1 MHTFF
6 SKTNIYDDLQSVLSI
21 SEWLAAAGGEL
32 VVDATVSSLGYQ
44 EFFRQLEEFELSRAG
59 KRTQTINIQAKSLE
73 VLLPASLVDVEQCVR
88 ILMSELFG
96 SEKPLPYAA
105 WVETRG
111 KGRYLQI
118 LISERYYSE
127 EPIVY
132 EDFWKSDRFQNKVTG
147 RLCKADDP
155 QARKIVKAG
164 DLRKTWTSHFSLKSR
179 IFTADGYA
187 RKHSNRNERI
197 GFDRLLS
204 RIRQCIAAAFVKL
217 KIQFKKEFLLPKLKR
232 YDWLNK
238 YQNINL
244 TRINGAIQHIEQ
256 ELQMEWIALRDGY
269 FLQEGKIY
277 DRFMVLA
284 KRYANKMKQGFS
296 NHPIDG
302 GRKKIKL
309 SFSIFMN
316 VIRVQE
322 NIDTVIEDFDKEIDE
337 FRMKYRYGI

>member
-1 MHTFF
+1 MQTFF
-6 SKTNIYDDLQSVLSI
+6 NKTNIYDDLQSVLSI
-21 SEWLAAAGGEL
+21 SEWLRAIAGEL
-32 VVDATVSSLGYQ
+32 VVDATVSSLGYK

-73 VLLPASLVDVEQCVR
+73 VLLPVSLVDVERCVR

-96 SEKPLPYAA
+96 AEIPLPYAA

-111 KGRYLQI
+111 KGKYIKI
-118 LISERYYSE
+118 LISERYYSKE
-127 EPIVY
+127 ELIY
-132 EDFWKSDRFQNKVTG
+132 EDRWKSDRFQNKLTG
-147 RLCKADDP
+147 KLCKADDP
-155 QARKIVKAG
+155 QARRIVKAG
-164 DLRKTWTSHFSLKSR
+164 DIRKTWISHFSLKSR
-179 IFTADGYA
+179 LFTADGYA
-187 RKHSNRNERI
+187 RKCSTRKERI

-204 RIRQCIAAAFVKL
+204 HIRQCIAAAFVKL
-217 KIQFKKEFLLPKLKR
+217 KIQFNKTFLLPKLKR
-232 YDWLNK
+232 HDWLNK

-244 TRINGAIQHIEQ
+244 TRINSAIQHIEQ

-269 FLQEGKIY
+269 FLQEGKVY
-277 DRFMVLA
+277 DRFMALA

-337 FRMKYRYGI
+337 FRMKYRYGL

>member
-1 MHTFF
+1 MQTFF
-6 SKTNIYDDLQSVLSI
+6 NKTNIYDDLQSVLSI
-21 SEWLAAAGGEL
+21 SKWLRAITGEL
-32 VVDATVSSLGYQ
+32 VVDATVSSLGYI
-44 EFFRQLEEFELSRAG
+44 EFFRQLEEFELGRAG
-59 KRTQTINIQAKSLE
+59 KRTRTINIQAKSLE
-73 VLLPASLVDVEQCVR
+73 VLLPASLVDVDQCVH

-96 SEKPLPYAA
+96 SERPLPYVALL
-105 WVETRG
+105 ETKG

-118 LISERYYSE
+118 LISERYYSA

-132 EDFWKSDRFQNKVTG
+132 EDYWKSDRYQNKVTG

-155 QARKIVKAG
+155 QARKIVQAG

-187 RKHSNRNERI
+187 RKHSNRKERI

-217 KIQFKKEFLLPKLKR
+217 KIQFNKTFLLPKLKR
-232 YDWLNK
+232 HDWLNK

-244 TRINGAIQHIEQ
+244 TRINSAIQHIEQ
-256 ELQMEWIALRDGY
+256 ELQVEWIALRDGY

-337 FRMKYRYGI
+337 FRMNYRYGI

>member
-1 MHTFF
+1 MQTFF
-6 SKTNIYDDLQSVLSI
+6 NKTNIYDDLQSVLSI
-21 SEWLAAAGGEL
+21 SEWLRAITGEL
-32 VVDATVSSLGYQ
+32 VVDATVSSLGYI
-44 EFFRQLEEFELSRAG
+44 EFFRQLEEFELGRAG
-59 KRTQTINIQAKSLE
+59 KRTRTINIQAKSLE
-73 VLLPASLVDVEQCVR
+73 VLLPASLVDVEQCVH

-96 SEKPLPYAA
+96 SERPLPYVALL
-105 WVETRG
+105 ETKG

-118 LISERYYSE
+118 LISERYYSA

-132 EDFWKSDRFQNKVTG
+132 EDYWKSDRYQNKVTG

-155 QARKIVKAG
+155 QARKIVQAG

-187 RKHSNRNERI
+187 RKHSNRKERI

-217 KIQFKKEFLLPKLKR
+217 KIQFNKTFLLPKLKR
-232 YDWLNK
+232 HDWLNK

-244 TRINGAIQHIEQ
+244 TRINSAIQHIEQ
-256 ELQMEWIALRDGY
+256 ELQVEWIALRDGY

-337 FRMKYRYGI
+337 FRMNYRYGI

>member
-1 MHTFF
+1 MQTFF
-6 SKTNIYDDLQSVLSI
+6 NKTNIYDDLQSVLSI
-21 SEWLAAAGGEL
+21 SEWLRAIPGEL
-32 VVDATVSSLGYQ
+32 VVDATVSSLGYK

-73 VLLPASLVDVEQCVR
+73 VLLPASLVDVERCVS

-96 SEKPLPYAA
+96 AERPLPYAA

-155 QARKIVKAG
+155 QARRIVKAG

-179 IFTADGYA
+179 LFTADGFA
-187 RKHSNRNERI
+187 RKHSNRKKRI

-204 RIRQCIAAAFVKL
+204 HIRQCIVAAFVKM
-217 KIQFKKEFLLPKLKR
+217 KIAFEKAFRIPGEKR
-232 YDWLNK
+232 HEWMNQYQQLNV
-238 YQNINL
+238 I
-244 TRINGAIQHIEQ
+244 RINKAIQHVEQ
-256 ELQMEWIALRDGY
+256 ELQLEWIALRDGY
-269 FLQEGKIY
+269 FLQERKTY
-277 DRFMVLA
+277 DRFMALA
-284 KRYANKMKQGFS
+284 KRYLNRFKNGFFNKKV
-296 NHPIDG
+296 G
-302 GRKKIKL
+302 GNRKLKL
-309 SFSIFMN
+309 SFSPFMN
-316 VIRVQE
+316 VVRVQE
-322 NIDTVIEDFDKEIDE
+322 NLDSLVEDFNQEIKE
-337 FRMKYRYGI
+337 FRMQERYGI

>member
-1 MHTFF
+1 MQTFF
-6 SKTNIYDDLQSVLSI
+6 NKTNIYDDLQSVLSI
-21 SEWLAAAGGEL
+21 SEWLRAITGEL
-32 VVDATVSSLGYQ
+32 VVDATVSSLGYI
-44 EFFRQLEEFELSRAG
+44 EFFRQLEEFELGRAG
-59 KRTQTINIQAKSLE
+59 KRTRTINIQAKSLE
-73 VLLPASLVDVEQCVR
+73 VLLPASLVDVEQCVH

-96 SEKPLPYAA
+96 SERPLPYVALL
-105 WVETRG
+105 ETKG

-118 LISERYYSE
+118 LISERYYSA

-132 EDFWKSDRFQNKVTG
+132 EDFWKSDRYQNKVTG

-155 QARKIVKAG
+155 QARKIVQAG

-187 RKHSNRNERI
+187 RKHSNRKERI

-217 KIQFKKEFLLPKLKR
+217 KIQFNKTFLLPKLKR
-232 YDWLNK
+232 HDWLNK

-244 TRINGAIQHIEQ
+244 TRINSAIQHIEQ
-256 ELQMEWIALRDGY
+256 ELQVEWIALRDGY

-337 FRMKYRYGI
+337 FRMNYRYGI

>member
-1 MHTFF
+1 MQTFF
-6 SKTNIYDDLQSVLSI
+6 NKTNIYDDLQSVLSI
-21 SEWLAAAGGEL
+21 SEWLRAITGEL
-32 VVDATVSSLGYQ
+32 VVDATVSSLGYS

-59 KRTQTINIQAKSLE
+59 KRTRTISIQAKSLE
-73 VLLPASLVDVEQCVR
+73 VLLPASLVDVAQCVH

-96 SEKPLPYAA
+96 SERPLPYVALL
-105 WVETRG
+105 ETKG

-118 LISERYYSE
+118 LISERYYSA

-155 QARKIVKAG
+155 LARKIVQAG

-187 RKHSNRNERI
+187 RKHSNRKERI

-217 KIQFKKEFLLPKLKR
+217 KIQFNKTFLLPKLKR
-232 YDWLNK
+232 HDWLNK

-244 TRINGAIQHIEQ
+244 TRINSAIQHIEQ
-256 ELQMEWIALRDGY
+256 ELQVEWIALRDGY

-337 FRMKYRYGI
+337 FRMNYRYGI

>member
-1 MHTFF
+1 M
-6 SKTNIYDDLQSVLSI
+6 IPDSI
-21 SEWLAAAGGEL
+21 Q
-32 VVDATVSSLGYQ
+32 DC
-44 EFFRQLEEFELSRAG
+44 
-59 KRTQTINIQAKSLE
+59 K
-73 VLLPASLVDVEQCVR
+73 QCVR
-88 ILMSELFG
+88 ILMSELFAA
-96 SEKPLPYAA
+96 EKPLPYAA

-111 KGRYLQI
+111 QGRYLQI
-118 LISERYYSE
+118 LISERYYSA

-132 EDFWKSDRFQNKVTG
+132 EDFWKSDRFQNTVTG
-147 RLCKADDP
+147 RLCKADDS
-155 QARKIVKAG
+155 QARRIVKAG

-187 RKHSNRNERI
+187 RKHSNRKERI

-217 KIQFKKEFLLPKLKR
+217 KISFKKEFLLPKLKR
-232 YDWLNK
+232 HAWLNK

-244 TRINGAIQHIEQ
+244 TRINSAIQHIEQ
-256 ELQMEWIALRDGY
+256 ELQIEWIALRDGY
-269 FLQEGKIY
+269 FLQERKIY

-296 NHPIDG
+296 NHYFAG

-322 NIDTVIEDFDKEIDE
+322 NIDTVIEDFDKEIEE

>member
-1 MHTFF
+1 MQTFF
-6 SKTNIYDDLQSVLSI
+6 NKTNIYDDLQSVLSI
-21 SEWLAAAGGEL
+21 SEWLRAIAGES
-32 VVDATVSSLGYQ
+32 VVDATVSSLGYSK
-44 EFFRQLEEFELSRAG
+44 FFRQLEEFELGRAG
-59 KRTQTINIQAKSLE
+59 KRTRTINIQAKSLE
-73 VLLPASLVDVEQCVR
+73 VLLPASLVDVEQCVH

-96 SEKPLPYAA
+96 SERPLPYVALL
-105 WVETRG
+105 ETKG

-118 LISERYYSE
+118 LISERYYSA

-132 EDFWKSDRFQNKVTG
+132 EDYWKSDRYQNKVTG

-155 QARKIVKAG
+155 QARKIVQAG

-187 RKHSNRNERI
+187 RKHSNRKERI

-217 KIQFKKEFLLPKLKR
+217 KIQFNKTFLLPKLKR
-232 YDWLNK
+232 HDWLNK

-244 TRINGAIQHIEQ
+244 TRINSAIQHIEQ
-256 ELQMEWIALRDGY
+256 ELQVEWIALRDGY

-337 FRMKYRYGI
+337 FRMNYRYGI

>member
-1 MHTFF
+1 METFF
-6 SKTNIYDDLQSVLSI
+6 NRTNIYDDLQSVFSI
-21 SEWLAAAGGEL
+21 SDWITACTGDV
-32 VVDATVSSLGYQ
+32 VVDSTVTDLGWQ
-44 EFFRQLEEFELSRAG
+44 EFFCKLEEFEISRAG

-73 VLLPASLVDVEQCVR
+73 VLLPASLVDVERCVS

-96 SEKPLPYAA
+96 AERPLPYAA

-118 LISERYYSE
+118 LVSERYYSE

-155 QARKIVKAG
+155 QARRIVKAG

-179 IFTADGYA
+179 LFTADGYA
-187 RKHSNRNERI
+187 RKRSTRKERI

-204 RIRQCIAAAFVKL
+204 HIRQCIAAAFVKL
-217 KIQFKKEFLLPKLKR
+217 KIQFNKTFLLPKLKR
-232 YDWLNK
+232 HDWLNK

-244 TRINGAIQHIEQ
+244 TRINSAIQHIEQ

-269 FLQEGKIY
+269 FIQNAKTY
-277 DRFMVLA
+277 DRFMALA

-322 NIDTVIEDFDKEIDE
+322 NIDTVIEDFDQEIEE
-337 FRMKYRYGI
+337 FRMQERYGI

>member
-1 MHTFF
+1 MQTFF
-6 SKTNIYDDLQSVLSI
+6 NTTNIYDDIQSVLSI
-21 SEWLAAAGGEL
+21 SEWLRAITGEL
-32 VVDATVSSLGYQ
+32 VVDATVSSLGYI
-44 EFFRQLEEFELSRAG
+44 EFFRQLEEFELGRAG
-59 KRTQTINIQAKSLE
+59 KRTRTINIQAKSLE
-73 VLLPASLVDVEQCVR
+73 VLLPASLVDVEQCVH

-96 SEKPLPYAA
+96 SERPLPYVALL
-105 WVETRG
+105 ETKG

-118 LISERYYSE
+118 LISERYYSA

-132 EDFWKSDRFQNKVTG
+132 EDYWKSDRYQNKVTG

-155 QARKIVKAG
+155 QARKIVQAG

-187 RKHSNRNERI
+187 RKHSNRKERI

-217 KIQFKKEFLLPKLKR
+217 KIQFNKTFLLPKLKR
-232 YDWLNK
+232 HDWLNK

-244 TRINGAIQHIEQ
+244 TRINSAIQHIEQ
-256 ELQMEWIALRDGY
+256 ELQVEWIALRDGY

-337 FRMKYRYGI
+337 FRMNYRYGI

>member
-1 MHTFF
+1 MQTFF
-6 SKTNIYDDLQSVLSI
+6 NKTNIYDDLQSVLSI
-21 SEWLAAAGGEL
+21 SEWLRAIAGEL
-32 VVDATVSSLGYQ
+32 VVDATVSSLGYSK
-44 EFFRQLEEFELSRAG
+44 FFHQLEEFELSRAG
-59 KRTQTINIQAKSLE
+59 KRTQTINIQAKSL
-73 VLLPASLVDVEQCVR
+73 
-88 ILMSELFG
+88 
-96 SEKPLPYAA
+96 PYAA

-118 LISERYYSE
+118 LVSERYYSE

-155 QARKIVKAG
+155 QARRIVKAG

-179 IFTADGYA
+179 LFTADGYA
-187 RKHSNRNERI
+187 RKRSTRKERI

-204 RIRQCIAAAFVKL
+204 HIRQCIAAAFVKL
-217 KIQFKKEFLLPKLKR
+217 KIQFNKAFLLPKLKR
-232 YDWLNK
+232 HDWLNK

-244 TRINGAIQHIEQ
+244 TRINSAIQHIEQ

-269 FLQEGKIY
+269 FLQEEKVY
-277 DRFMVLA
+277 DRFMALA

-322 NIDTVIEDFDKEIDE
+322 NIDTVIEDFDKEIEE

>member
-1 MHTFF
+1 MQTFF
-6 SKTNIYDDLQSVLSI
+6 NKTNIYDDLQSVLSI
-21 SEWLAAAGGEL
+21 SEWLRAITGEL
-32 VVDATVSSLGYQ
+32 VVDATVSSLGYI
-44 EFFRQLEEFELSRAG
+44 EFFRQLEEFELGRAG
-59 KRTQTINIQAKSLE
+59 KRTRTINIQAKSLE
-73 VLLPASLVDVEQCVR
+73 VLLPASLVDVEQCVH

-96 SEKPLPYAA
+96 SERPLPYVALL
-105 WVETRG
+105 ETKG

-118 LISERYYSE
+118 LISERYYSA

-132 EDFWKSDRFQNKVTG
+132 EDYWKSDRYQNKVTG

-155 QARKIVKAG
+155 QARKIVQAG
-164 DLRKTWTSHFSLKSR
+164 DLRKTWTSHFSLKNR

-187 RKHSNRNERI
+187 RKHSNRKERI

-217 KIQFKKEFLLPKLKR
+217 KISFKKEFLLPKLKR
-232 YDWLNK
+232 HAWLNK

-244 TRINGAIQHIEQ
+244 TRINSAIQHIEQ
-256 ELQMEWIALRDGY
+256 ELQIEWIALRDGY

-337 FRMKYRYGI
+337 FRMNYRYGI

>member
-1 MHTFF
+1 MQTFF
-6 SKTNIYDDLQSVLSI
+6 NKTNIYDDLQSVLSI
-21 SEWLAAAGGEL
+21 SEWLRAITGEL
-32 VVDATVSSLGYQ
+32 VVDATVSSLGYS
-44 EFFRQLEEFELSRAG
+44 EFFRQLEEFELRRAG
-59 KRTQTINIQAKSLE
+59 KRTRTINIQAKSLE
-73 VLLPASLVDVEQCVR
+73 VLLPASLVDVEQCVH

-96 SEKPLPYAA
+96 SERPLPYVALL
-105 WVETRG
+105 ETKG

-118 LISERYYSE
+118 LISERYYSA

-155 QARKIVKAG
+155 QARKIVQAG
-164 DLRKTWTSHFSLKSR
+164 DLRKTWISHFSLKSR

-187 RKHSNRNERI
+187 RKHSNRKERI

-217 KIQFKKEFLLPKLKR
+217 KIQFNKTFLLPKLKR
-232 YDWLNK
+232 HDWLNK

-244 TRINGAIQHIEQ
+244 TRINSAIQHIEQ
-256 ELQMEWIALRDGY
+256 ELQVEWIALRDGY

-337 FRMKYRYGI
+337 FRMNYRYGI

>member
-1 MHTFF
+1 METFF
-6 SKTNIYDDLQSVLSI
+6 NRTNIYDDLQSVLSI
-21 SEWLAAAGGEL
+21 SEWLRAIPGEL
-32 VVDATVSSLGYQ
+32 VVDATVSSLGYK

-73 VLLPASLVDVEQCVR
+73 VLLPASLVDVERCVS

-96 SEKPLPYAA
+96 AERPLPYAA

-155 QARKIVKAG
+155 QARRIVKAG
-164 DLRKTWTSHFSLKSR
+164 DIRKTWISHFSLKSR
-179 IFTADGYA
+179 MFTADGFA
-187 RKHSNRNERI
+187 RKHSNRKKRI

-204 RIRQCIAAAFVKL
+204 HIRQCIVAAFVKM
-217 KIQFKKEFLLPKLKR
+217 KIAFEKAFRIPGEKR
-232 YDWLNK
+232 HEWMNQYQQLNV
-238 YQNINL
+238 I
-244 TRINGAIQHIEQ
+244 RINKAIQHVEQ
-256 ELQMEWIALRDGY
+256 ELQEEWIAIRDGY
-269 FLQEGKIY
+269 FIQNAKTY
-277 DRFMVLA
+277 DRFMALA
-284 KRYANKMKQGFS
+284 KRYLNRFKNGFFNKKV
-296 NHPIDG
+296 G
-302 GRKKIKL
+302 GNRKLKL
-309 SFSIFMN
+309 SFSPFMN
-316 VIRVQE
+316 VVRVQE
-322 NIDTVIEDFDKEIDE
+322 NLDSLVEDFDKEIEE